1 VTNATTGKS
10 AVQMLAPYTVNAAN
24 PPLLLA
30 GGARAGNWVFA
41 SGLMPTHLAAV
52 ARPLSGEPQWTLQF
66 RSLWERARDVLH
78 AGGSDLSR
86 TVRADQFLCDYRA
99 MPFFHEVRR
108 DACGRHIPPSTSVL
122 EAGLLLPE
130 AGLSMNLVALATG
143 GPAVT
148 PLFPEGLDVPA
159 TSSFVPVLKAGG
171 LAFVAGL
178 MAAHGKGDLGGIAPE
193 AKVPEGHL
201 WKGNRIQ
208 LELDYL
214 LKKKLI
220 PALEG
225 AGSSLA
231 RVVKA
236 DVFVTDMGDVP
247 AFNQVWARAFGGRV
261 PATTFVPTIRP
272 GLAIADARVEI
283 NLVATCDDLQA
294 ERIELPEARHGVCD
308 GHAVAMR
315 AGDLLLFSGMVAA
328 DAGGLVARARRDA
341 TRPYFDSAIDAQ
353 MEHLLAMAD
362 AVCRKA
368 GTRLENVV
376 RIQQAH
382 TDLAEFYPACKAWQQ
397 RLPGVALPMS
407 AFQVPAPLL
416 VPGCTVQLDLWV
428 YAP

>member
-1 VTNATTGKS
+1 MTQSTVKA
-10 AVQMLAPYTVNAAN
+10 LLPYAVNAAT
-24 PPLLLA
+24 PPLTLA
-30 GGARAGNWVFA
+30 GGARAGHWVFA
-41 SGLMPTHLAAV
+41 CGLMPTRIGPPAQALT
-52 ARPLSGEPQWTLQF
+52 GESEWTLQF
-66 RSLWERARDVLH
+66 RSLWERARAVLE
-78 AGGSDLSR
+78 AGGSDIGR

-99 MPFFHEVRR
+99 MPFFHEMRR
-108 DACGRHIPPSTSVL
+108 VACGRHIPPSTSVL
-122 EAGLLLPE
+122 ESALLLPD
-130 AGLSMNLVALATG
+130 AGVSMNLVGIAAG
-143 GPAVT
+143 GPTLT
-148 PLFPEGLDVPA
+148 PIFPEGLDLPS
-159 TSSFVPVLKAGG
+159 TSSFVPVMKAGG
-171 LAFVAGL
+171 FVFVAGL
-178 MAAHGKGDLGGIAPE
+178 MAAYGKGDLGGIAPE
-193 AKVPEGHL
+193 AKVPDGHL

-231 RVVKA
+231 RVIKA
-236 DVFVTDMGDVP
+236 DVSITDLRDVP

-261 PATTFVPTIRP
+261 PATSFVPTIQP
-272 GLAIADARVEI
+272 GLAITDARIEI
-283 NLVATCDDLQA
+283 NLVALCDDLQA
-294 ERIELPEARHGVCD
+294 ERIESAEGAHGVCA

-328 DAGGLVARARRDA
+328 DANGLIEAARADPA
-341 TRPYFDSAIDAQ
+341 RPYFTCGIEAQ
-353 MEHLLAMAD
+353 MEHLLAVAD

-382 TDLAEFYPACKAWQQ
+382 TDLTEFLPACKVWQK
-397 RLPGVALPMS
+397 RLPGMALPMS

-428 YAP
+428 HAP